1 MESNLPTPGGEPGRP
16 QGPASRQGPPPGRP
30 QGPPARAASRQPPA
44 RGLRQGGLRGLP
56 RGPPAR
62 PSRQGLHRCS
72 DWAPGPS
79 IAALVVVPSA
89 ALGVAIQGLHRCSTG
104 AALGV
109 AIQGLHRCS
118 DWARGRQLLHL
129 WCPGGCDRGAKNP
142 KESQRIAKNPKE
154 SQRIAKNP

>member
-1 MESNLPTPGGEPGRP
+1 MQRL
-16 QGPASRQGPPPGRP
+16 
-30 QGPPARAASRQPPA
+30 
-44 RGLRQGGLRGLP
+44 
-56 RGPPAR
+56 
-62 PSRQGLHRCS
+62 
-72 DWAPGPS
+72 DWGPGPS

-129 WCPGGCDRGAKNP
+129 WCPGGCDRGAKNL
-142 KESQRIAKNPKE
+142 KESQRIPKIRKE
-154 SQRIAKNP
+154 SLRNLRVSTGVREVRLRIPKNL